1 MIAALAVIGRSA
13 LTGSAVGVVPGL
25 GSSVAAFVACS
36 EERGR
41 AGPDAGWGEEARDAV
56 AAPEAASNAVSGP
69 STIPLL
75 TLGVQGTTVAAILMG
90 VFLIHGVPIGPPA
103 LFAAAHD
110 LVLGLFAAGLV
121 GILVYGLTGR
131 FFGPLIA
138 RVPSSLVYASI
149 LLVAV
154 VAACSARLSLR
165 DAQVMMAADAQGHAM
180 RRLGLPPPGH
190 LRPRLH
196 PRAGRGGG
204 AAPVAPA
211 VARGLVDPR
220 RRARRRGLPRPRRRG
235 RGLAGPA
242 TGRSGG
248 EAAGVARRGR
258 PRAARA

>member
-25 GSSVAAFVACS
+25 GSSVSAFVAYS
-36 EERGR
+36 EERGH
-41 AGPDAGWGEEARDAV
+41 AGWGEEARDAV

-154 VAACSARLSLR
+154 VAACSARRSLS

-180 RRLGLPPPGH
+180 RRLGLPPGH

-248 EAAGVARRGR
+248 EAEGGPRRGR